1 MYHVNHFD
9 EKNNG
14 KKMDGYA
21 DLHLHTTYSDGV
33 FTPEQLLKKVSEVG
47 ISAIS
52 ITDHDSIDGY
62 IQAQKYLDKYNIQII
77 PGIELSCIEN
87 GKEIHLLGYNIDPDN
102 KILKNHLQDF
112 RNGRYK
118 RAEQILQKLKNLQR
132 PVNFSLVLEKAGEAP
147 ITRPHIAMA
156 MTELGY
162 TSNLK
167 EAFVLYLGDD
177 KPAYVSKANFS
188 IERGI
193 KLINQSGGLA
203 VLAHPARMIQ
213 PDTLYKL
220 IKSGLDGIEIIHP
233 THDLATQKYYQSIAS
248 QYWLLETGGSDFHGN
263 REYDEDNLGKFIV
276 PLSTVE
282 SIKIHSVR

>member
-1 MYHVNHFD
+1 
-9 EKNNG
+9 
-14 KKMDGYA
+14 MDGYA

-33 FTPEQLLKKVSEVG
+33 FTPEQLLKKVTDVG

-52 ITDHDSIDGY
+52 ITDHDSVDGY
-62 IQAQKYLDKYNIQII
+62 IQAEKYLDRYHVQLI

-102 KILKNHLQDF
+102 KILKTHLQEF

-118 RAEQILQKLKNLQR
+118 RAEQILKKLKNLQR

-156 MTELGY
+156 MTEMGY
-162 TSNLK
+162 TTNLK

-233 THDLATQKYYQSIAS
+233 THDIQTQRYYQSIAS

-263 REYDEDNLGKFIV
+263 REYDEENLGKFVV